1 MTNRDPPCQRR
12 FHDLRTVSE
21 TRDQFMSFHD
31 PVTVPTQTDL
41 MFFSARHCLGA
52 ILIFVATLSVG
63 TAFGQSAAAPDN
75 AAAMPSFDILEFQIE
90 GNSVLAVG
98 AIERAVTPF
107 LGERKQMDAVEAA
120 RVALE
125 KAYQGAGF
133 LTVFVDV
140 PEQRVDS
147 GVVVLKVIEGRV
159 ERLKVSGSRYF
170 SQGYIR
176 EKVPE
181 LADGKVPNFN
191 EVQKQLALVNRT
203 EARRVQPIMRAGK
216 APGTVET
223 ELKVD
228 DKLPLTGSVELNNRA
243 AADTKPLRLSATAR
257 YENLFQLDHSVSLT
271 LATAPERPSQSLVV
285 SLNYS
290 IPGSDQATWVAYAL
304 YSNSAVAAIG
314 DVNVLGKG
322 TTLGFR
328 YVRPVTS
335 AADESHSVSLGLDF
349 KDLTEDTRVGDSVI
363 STPLRYLPLQLG
375 YNGTLDHGEQRQTQ
389 LSLQTAV
396 ALRPIL
402 QRNVVCPGT
411 TGTAD
416 QFACKR
422 QGGDGGFA
430 TLRGDVRYT
439 MPVASAGSVHLR
451 LGAQVATGPV
461 PSGEQFTIGGA
472 ETVRGYYEAEGAGD
486 RGVLGSIEWRSVD
499 LSARLPAWF
508 SQGLGG
514 EPDPAS
520 RGLFSQTY
528 ALAFVDLAR
537 AYTFEPATGQ
547 APHISLAGAGF
558 GLRAKLGK
566 SVAGEFDLAWPLK
579 TTTAT
584 EARNARAHLKLAV
597 EF

>member
-1 MTNRDPPCQRR
+1 
-12 FHDLRTVSE
+12 
-21 TRDQFMSFHD
+21 
-31 PVTVPTQTDL
+31 
-41 MFFSARHCLGA
+41 MFLSARHRLSA
-52 ILIFVATLSVG
+52 ILIWVVG
-63 TAFGQSAAAPDN
+63 LAAGSAFGQGAVATDSPASA
-75 AAAMPSFDILEFQIE
+75 PSFDILEFQIE
-90 GNSVLAVG
+90 GNTVLAVG
-98 AIERAVTPF
+98 AIERAVTPY

-147 GVVVLKVIEGRV
+147 GVVVLNVTEGRV

-228 DKLPLTGSVELNNRA
+228 DKLPLSGSVELNNRA
-243 AADTKPLRLSATAR
+243 AAETKPLRLSATAR

-271 LATAPERPSQSLVV
+271 LATAPERPSQSEVV

-290 IPGSDQATWVAYAL
+290 VPGSDQATWVVYAL

-314 DVNVLGKG
+314 DVTVLGKG

-328 YVRPVTS
+328 YVRPVTG
-335 AADESHSVSLGLDF
+335 AADESHSISLGLDL
-349 KDLTEDTRVGDSVI
+349 KDLKEDTRVGASVI
-363 STPLRYLPLQLG
+363 ATPLRYLPLQFG
-375 YNGTLDHGEQRQTQ
+375 YNGTIDHGEQRQTQ
-389 LSLQTAV
+389 ISLQSAI
-396 ALRPIL
+396 AFRRIL
-402 QRNVVCPGT
+402 QRDVACPGT

-430 TLRGDVRYT
+430 TLRGDVRYA
-439 MPVASAGSVHLR
+439 MPLPSAGSLHLR

-461 PSGEQFTIGGA
+461 PSGEQFSIGGA

-499 LSARLPAWF
+499 LSARLAGWF
-508 SQGLGG
+508 GAGTGAGG

-528 ALAFVDLAR
+528 ALAFVDVAR
-537 AYTFEPATGQ
+537 AYSFEPATGQ

-558 GLRAKLGK
+558 GLRARLGK

-579 TTTAT
+579 ASTAT